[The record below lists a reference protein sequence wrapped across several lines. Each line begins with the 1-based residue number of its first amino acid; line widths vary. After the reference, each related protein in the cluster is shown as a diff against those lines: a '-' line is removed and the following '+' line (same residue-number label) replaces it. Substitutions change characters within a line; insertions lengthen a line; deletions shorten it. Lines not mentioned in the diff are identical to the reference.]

1 MSNLGRLNINL
12 HGVAAEF
19 YSLLDTDGLIDY
31 LKRLDHLGFISKSH
45 PGNHHKRWD
54 YICLQLFLV
63 QKLKHSSFNTGLNSK
78 IKILDEEVS
87 NQELLQFFILLAN
100 IGHLEGTIS
109 SETALLNHIKS
120 NPTVKDEFL
129 SCINKYPFF
138 LPIAQQIIST
148 NDTYKAKYLVSLNY
162 ILNRTTNPK
171 IIAALES
178 IVNSYLMSDEKVAK
192 IRNIYFRI
200 RRICFVYLDSHH
212 CHTPLQLNIA
222 KILINIFNYDELFNP
237 VEHDYDKILDAS
249 ETILTKQIYISPSS
263 SLTYKI
269 NQEAFHNFLTK
280 YSIGA
285 TKINYSNFI
294 VSLHKGRTE
303 KFELKFPDTEKVWT
317 FQFYLAKDSLK
328 IFDIP
333 VNHDFDNIIVGL
345 LNKETQLQTLL
356 TDKLKKKNAK
366 IVVQY
371 DMRRTLLFLT
381 FILNKQLTT
390 KQVKVVIKNF
400 SFVIHEILTSL
411 NIPSLEFPIDI
422 KTEIR
427 RSFKNDI
434 IRRHFLYLL
443 KMLLE
448 RGNNFNLYVKFQY
461 KQEQEKINKGR
472 YKERLYEAN
481 YSEKLDDLKATIDL
495 YLTLNLP
502 NDINNNLRLIKH
514 VAINNSKLTG
524 DVAYYYMV
532 LPIEIEERVFDPS
545 DVDKTGNAEVK
556 EVLTDIDA
564 MVLITNKKSFELYI
578 IEGKDMAKGF
588 GPACMADL
596 NKIKSFGQ
604 NPDIFSNPVII
615 SGNGTGC
622 KGGYIQVKD

>member
-1 MSNLGRLNINL
+1 M
-12 HGVAAEF
+12 
-19 YSLLDTDGLIDY
+19 LDKDGLIDY

-63 QKLKHSSFNTGLNSK
+63 QKLKHSSFNTGLGSK

-109 SETALLNHIKS
+109 SESALLNHIRNNQS
-120 NPTVKDEFL
+120 IKDEFL
-129 SCINKYPFF
+129 SNINKYPFF
-138 LPIAQQIIST
+138 QTIAQQIISA
-148 NDTYKAKYLVSLNY
+148 NDAYKLKYLVSLNY
-162 ILNRTTNPK
+162 FLNKTANPK
-171 IIAALES
+171 LIASLES
-178 IVNSYLMSDEKVAK
+178 IVKSYLMGDEKVAK
-192 IRNIYFRI
+192 IRNIYFRV

-222 KILINIFNYDELFNP
+222 KILINIFNYDEIFNP

-269 NQEAFHNFLTK
+269 NYEAFLAFLTK

-285 TKINYSNFI
+285 TKINYSDFV

-303 KFELKFPDTEKVWT
+303 KFELKFPDTENVWT

-333 VNHDFDNIIVGL
+333 VNHDFDNIINGL
-345 LNKETQLQTLL
+345 LNKEIQLQSIL

-381 FILNKQLTT
+381 FIVKKHLTT
-390 KQVKVVIKNF
+390 KQAKVAIKNF
-400 SFVIHEILTSL
+400 SFTIHEILASL
-411 NIPSLEFPIDI
+411 NIPSLDFPIDI

-443 KMLLE
+443 KILLE
-448 RGNNFNLYVKFQY
+448 KDNNFNLYIKFQY
-461 KQEQEKINKGR
+461 KQEQEKINRGR

-481 YSEKLDDLKATIDL
+481 FSEKLDDLKANIDS
-495 YLTLNLP
+495 YLSLNLP
-502 NDINNNLRLIKH
+502 DDIKNNLRLIKH
-514 VAINNSKLTG
+514 IAINNCRLTG
-524 DVAYYYMV
+524 DLFYYYMV

-556 EVLTDIDA
+556 NILTDIDA
-564 MVLITNKKSFELYI
+564 ILLITNKKGFELYL
-578 IEGKDMAKGF
+578 IEGKDMTKGF
-588 GPACMADL
+588 GPACIADL
-596 NKIKSFGQ
+596 NKIKTFGQ
-604 NPDIFSNPVII
+604 HPDIFSNPTII
-615 SGNGTGC
+615 SGKGVDC